1 MSCPSLSHSGEAHAG
16 RGIYSNIMG
25 YLGGIAWALMTARIC
40 QFYPNA
46 IASTI
51 VIKFFHIY
59 KAWYGCGQC
68 WPIIVGS
75 PAHRCVAPPSCCQQL
90 GNGPTQ

>member
-1 MSCPSLSHSGEAHAG
+1 
-16 RGIYSNIMG
+16 MG

-59 KAWYGCGQC
+59 KAWCDRGQAG
-68 WPIIVGS
+68 PMLRVG
-75 PAHRCVAPPSCCQQL
+75 PAHRCGAAPPPRREQL
-90 GNGPTQ
+90 GNGPTP